1 MYERKTPLK
10 NDCPIEKT
18 LNVISGKWKPA
29 ILSQLLKTNLRL
41 RDIQKGLPEASKR
54 ALTQQL
60 KEMIEDKLISKKDF
74 DQYPKKT
81 EYAITDLGLELT
93 PVFVALSKF
102 GEKLYCKIHPLFD
115 C

>member
-1 MYERKTPLK
+1 LYERKTLVK

-29 ILSQLLKTNLRL
+29 ILSEILKNDLRL

-60 KEMIEDKLISKKDF
+60 SEMIEDGLIEKKDF
-74 DQYPKKT
+74 NEFPKKNR
-81 EYAITDLGLELT
+81 
-93 PVFVALSKF
+93 
-102 GEKLYCKIHPLFD
+102 IHNYRFRNSAFLCF
-115 C
+115 